1 MPTRST
7 IIAAFSLAAA
17 TILAVAACGTS
28 VSGSAQPNPAAESV
42 SIPSSIDISLPSD
55 LTDATALP
63 TDLDELTSMLG
74 ELPTGG
80 DIPTDLGDL
89 NSLLENLPTDSLPTD
104 LGDLGDL
111 TNLNIPGYDGACL
124 SVPFAYASIG
134 LATLGA
140 LTGGD
145 GEFDSAGL
153 TKAVSDFTAA
163 APPELADAAQALTDL
178 AAETNGKTNAEAILL
193 LDGDAYTQAGKDI
206 EAWMTANCGG

>member
-42 SIPSSIDISLPSD
+42 SIPSSLDISLPSD
-55 LTDATALP
+55 LETPTELP

-74 ELPTGG
+74 DLPTGG
-80 DIPTDLGDL
+80 DVPTDLGDL
-89 NSLLENLPTDSLPTD
+89 NSLLENLPTGDLPTD

-111 TNLNIPGYDGACL
+111 TNLNIPGYDSACL

-134 LATLGA
+134 LSTLGA

-145 GEFDSAGL
+145 GDFDSAGL
-153 TKAVSDFTAA
+153 TKAVSEFAAA
-163 APPELADAAQALTDL
+163 APPELAGTAQALTEL
-178 AAETNGKTNAEAILL
+178 AAEADGKTNAEAIGL
-193 LDGDAYTQAGKDI
+193 LDGEVYTQASKDI
-206 EAWMTANCGG
+206 EAWMTTNCGG